1 MPLSGMSHYLTSDMK
16 LCHLFNRL
24 LNTVFFHEVFF
35 DSSSLTFDMVSDM
48 YIVSYLRTYY
58 FITCYYSVYDM
69 WLLLHVEYEK
79 YTGGVHKRSPMTL
92 QAYSCSHLIKLFL
105 V

>member
-1 MPLSGMSHYLTSDMK
+1 MHFKNFTACKHDLLILHTKKIICMPLSGMSHYLTSDMK

-69 WLLLHVEYEK
+69 
-79 YTGGVHKRSPMTL
+79 
-92 QAYSCSHLIKLFL
+92 
-105 V
+105 